1 MRDPQAEA
9 TATIHTNRKA
19 PLLYQFPLRP
29 GVVTYLRISQAF
41 NTQQMV
47 LGYGE
52 MLRRPL
58 AFAGTSGVIRFSR
71 DAGDV
76 MHDVISGGLEHHIAI
91 AYGDHRA
98 TLRGVAGALGLPI
111 VEL

>member
-1 MRDPQAEA
+1 M
-9 TATIHTNRKA
+9 
-19 PLLYQFPLRP
+19 
-29 GVVTYLRISQAF
+29 
-41 NTQQMV
+41 
-47 LGYGE
+47 
-52 MLRRPL
+52 
-58 AFAGTSGVIRFSR
+58 IRFSR